1 MNITIEP
8 HDLTWQHGVLT
19 DWTYIGGHRIT
30 RLSRDSYSLERLD
43 DDSQPLVT
51 VGFFDNL
58 YEVLLVLNHDQK
70 VEV

>member
-1 MNITIEP
+1 MNITIKP
-8 HDLTWQHGVLT
+8 QDLVWQYGVLT
-19 DWTYIGGHRIT
+19 DWAYAAGHRIT

-43 DDSQPLVT
+43 SDNQPLT
-51 VGFFDNL
+51 LVGYFDNI